1 MATRIKAQYTE
12 KEKGQAERIKQR
24 YVSRGV
30 PLEEAERRASATVHD
45 IAGGGRKGGSASGR
59 AKKLNTAPAKAS
71 GRIASPTSATRRR
84 LGIARAARGPST
96 VNHGPTSGTRAIQ
109 EISEGQARQLICRQ
123 FARMAARGYGK
134 FRARWFPEDQ
144 RLQFQGEKAN
154 RWESV
159 PNGDYHGENARLI
172 AAVLESIRAK
182 RNSLIEV
189 RTHVKPDQ
197 ITFEVRV
204 PPAAVETHRSALARF
219 LEGQLFWD

>member
-1 MATRIKAQYTE
+1 MATRIKGQYTK
-12 KEKGQAERIKQR
+12 KEKGHADHIKQR
-24 YVSRGV
+24 YVNRGMPV
-30 PLEEAERRASATVHD
+30 EEAERRASATVHD

-84 LGIARAARGPST
+84 LTIAEAARRYSAVTRST
-96 VNHGPTSGTRAIQ
+96 AGTRAIHK
-109 EISEGQARQLICRQ
+109 INEGQARQLICRQ

-134 FRARWFPEDQ
+134 FRARWFPNDQ

-154 RWESV
+154 RWKPE
-159 PNGDYHGENARLI
+159 GDYHGEHARII

-189 RTHVKPDQ
+189 RTHAKPDQ

-204 PPAAVETHRSALARF
+204 PPAAIETHHSALARF